1 MIEGGTPGGSALA
14 QATQRRATAD
24 KLLTEAAWLEGVAA
38 DERAMAGQLAVLPP
52 GYAVIHDLRV
62 PGSKGNIDHVV
73 IGPGGA
79 FVVMTRRFDG
89 QLSYHDG
96 QLWAGDASL
105 RGDFESARVEAQL
118 LTQSLGTPV
127 VPVIGYLG
135 AGLPQGAPSALDG
148 VLVCAADMLVKVV
161 SRGSHTNLTPDKVLE
176 AARKAVPFQNSPGS
190 VTRGQGQVPPPPAP
204 LQRPVAGAPGTAAV
218 STTPDLPRRR
228 SGRTEH
234 EHLAWK
240 RSVMFVAAII
250 ASLCLV
256 AFAAGTLLRVLWADK
271 PSTSGVPSADTL
283 DRSSTTIFITPTG
296 DPTVTPAVSAAPTS
310 AAIAAIPGPVV
321 RILPTCPTPGQG
333 WSLVPTWPGDV
344 AGLDHYTVELQQPDG
359 SWTPVGSMAN
369 ANSAL
374 GAAVTAQQSNVT
386 VTLRMTAVLTDGS
399 QSPPTVA
406 KVITPAISC

>member
-14 QATQRRATAD
+14 QAAQRRATAD

-52 GYAVIHDLRV
+52 TYAVIHDLRV

-89 QLSYHDG
+89 QLSYHDA

-148 VLVCAADMLVKVV
+148 VLVCGADMLVKVV
-161 SRGSHTNLTPDKVLE
+161 SRGSHTSLTADKVLE
-176 AARKAVPFQNSPGS
+176 AARRAVPFQNSPGS
-190 VTRGQGQVPPPPAP
+190 VNRGQGQVPPPPAP
-204 LQRPVAGAPGTAAV
+204 LQRPVAGAPGTAAT
-218 STTPDLPRRR
+218 STGPDLPRRR

-271 PSTSGVPSADTL
+271 PSSSGVVAGDTT
-283 DRSSTTIFITPTG
+283 DPGSTTIFITPG
-296 DPTVTPAVSAAPTS
+296 SLDPTATGAAAGPTS
-310 AAIAAIPGPVV
+310 VAVAAIPSPTV
-321 RILPTCPTPGQG
+321 RILPTCPTAGQG

-344 AGLDHYTVELQQPDG
+344 VGLDHYTLEMQQTDG
-359 SWTPVGSMAN
+359 SWTLVGNMAN
-369 ANSAL
+369 ANAAL
-374 GAAVTAQQSNVT
+374 GAAVTGQQSNVS
-386 VTLRMTAVLTDGS
+386 VTLRMVAVLADGS
-399 QSPPTVA
+399 QSPATVT
-406 KVITPAISC
+406 KVITPAITC

>member
-14 QATQRRATAD
+14 QATQRRATAE

-38 DERAMAGQLAVLPP
+38 DERAMAAQLAVLPP
-52 GYAVIHDLRV
+52 SYSVIHDLRV

-118 LTQSLGTPV
+118 LTQSLGTAV

-148 VLVCAADMLVKVV
+148 VLVCAADTLVKVV

-190 VTRGQGQVPPPPAP
+190 VTRGLGQVPPPPAP
-204 LQRPVAGAPGTAAV
+204 LQRPVAGAPGTPAV

-271 PSTSGVPSADTL
+271 PASSGAPTGTL
-283 DRSSTTIFITPTG
+283 DPSSTTIFITPGTG
-296 DPTVTPAVSAAPTS
+296 DPTATADGSAVPTS
-310 AAIAAIPGPVV
+310 VAVAAIPSPIV

-344 AGLDHYTVELQQPDG
+344 TGLAHYTLELQQADG
-359 SWTPVGSMAN
+359 TWSVVGTMAN

-374 GAAVTAQQSNVT
+374 GAAVAGQQSNVT
-386 VTLRMTAVLTDGS
+386 ITLRMTAVLTDGS
-399 QSPPTVA
+399 QSPATVT

>member
-14 QATQRRATAD
+14 QAAQRRATAD

-52 GYAVIHDLRV
+52 AYSVIHDLRV

-96 QLWAGDASL
+96 QLWAGDSSL

-135 AGLPQGAPSALDG
+135 AGLPHGAPSALDG
-148 VLVCAADMLVKVV
+148 VLVCSAEMLVKVV
-161 SRGSHTNLTPDKVLE
+161 SRGSHTSLSPEKVVE

-190 VTRGQGQVPPPPAP
+190 VTRGLGQVPPPPAP
-204 LQRPVAGAPGTAAV
+204 LQRPAPGVPGTAAT
-218 STTPDLPRRR
+218 STGPDLPRRR

-271 PSTSGVPSADTL
+271 PAAAPSVAGVSTDPG
-283 DRSSTTIFITPTG
+283 STTIFITPG
-296 DPTVTPAVSAAPTS
+296 SLDPSVTDAAPSSVPTAS
-310 AAIAAIPGPVV
+310 IPSPTV

-344 AGLDHYTVELQQPDG
+344 AGLDHYTVELQQVDG
-359 SWTPVGSMAN
+359 TWTLVGTMAN
-369 ANSAL
+369 ANAAL
-374 GAAVTAQQSNVT
+374 GVAVTGQQSNVT

-399 QSPPTVA
+399 QSPATVT
-406 KVITPAISC
+406 KIITPAITC

>member
-38 DERAMAGQLAVLPP
+38 DERAMAAQLAVLPP

-148 VLVCAADMLVKVV
+148 VLVCAADLLVKVV

-204 LQRPVAGAPGTAAV
+204 LQRPAAGAPGTPAV
-218 STTPDLPRRR
+218 STSPDLPRRR

-271 PSTSGVPSADTL
+271 PSSGPSVVADPTDL
-283 DRSSTTIFITPTG
+283 SSTTIFITPG
-296 DPTVTPAVSAAPTS
+296 SLDPTADGSAPPS
-310 AAIAAIPGPVV
+310 SVLLAAIPSPTV

-344 AGLDHYTVELQQPDG
+344 AGLDHYTMELQQPDG
-359 SWTPVGSMAN
+359 TWKPVGTMAN

-374 GAAVTAQQSNVT
+374 GAAITTQPSNTTIT
-386 VTLRMTAVLTDGS
+386 VRMTAVLTDGS
-399 QSPPTVA
+399 QSPATVTQI
-406 KVITPAISC
+406 ITPAITC